1 MNVLLKR
8 TALIFLL
15 IMIVQACVTINVYFP
30 AAAVG
35 EAADTIVEEVWGE
48 QEGDKSGETEEP
60 AIEGEPQSFIDQ
72 GIRFVFTA
80 FGPEEVFA
88 AEADIN
94 VTTPAIRALKGSIAD
109 RAPSIKPYMD
119 SGNVGIS
126 NDGLLA
132 IRSTDGLNLKKKAEL
147 KRLIDA
153 ENKDRKALY
162 SEIAKANNFPPDKV
176 SEIQKIFAKSWIKQA
191 KTGWSVQTT
200 DGTWGKKK

>member
-1 MNVLLKR
+1 MKNFYTR
-8 TALIFLL
+8 TALIFLSL
-15 IMIVQACVTINVYFP
+15 MIIQACVTINVYFP

-48 QEGDKSGETEEP
+48 EEAAPEEP
-60 AIEGEPQSFIDQ
+60 PIEGEPQSLIDQ
-72 GIRFVFTA
+72 LMRTVNIVI
-80 FGPEEVFA
+80 GPADAFA

-94 VTTPAIRALKGSIAD
+94 VTTPAIRAIKASIAD

-126 NDGLLA
+126 NDGLLSV
-132 IRSTDGLNLKKKAEL
+132 RSTDGLNLKKKAEL

-162 SEIAKANNFPPDKV
+162 SEIAKANNLSDKV
-176 SEIQKIFAKSWIKQA
+176 SDIQEIFAKSWIKQA
-191 KTGWSVQTT
+191 KTGWAVQTS